1 MRERFYSTAELAR
14 ICGVSISTIKR
25 WTDSGLLRCVRTPG
39 GHRKFRVQDVA
50 EAARRLGTTIV
61 AAEAPAPPAAEVDE
75 LALLLMQ
82 NNREA
87 LIARLAEALEVGDA
101 SAARR
106 LLLDLHRHGM
116 RLGDLAEHVLL
127 GALDAL
133 HHRHGQIDDFV
144 MRRAERLAEGC
155 VQHLIEL
162 LPPAGS
168 GAATAMVASNA
179 GSGDTLWPAL
189 CSLVLSELGWSVVD
203 LGCGVRLQ
211 TLHRG
216 LARAYPRLVVLLHC
230 SASGAELEELQVAA
244 ETHGAALLTLS
255 GVGGA
260 PCALRLL
267 HDRACERERHLAA
280 TVV

>member
-50 EAARRLGTTIV
+50 EAARKLGTTMASV
-61 AAEAPAPPAAEVDE
+61 DAPQPPAAEVDE

-87 LIARLAEALEVGDA
+87 LIARLAEALEVGDT
-101 SAARR
+101 SGARR

-116 RLGDLAEHVLL
+116 RLSDLAEHVVL
-127 GALDAL
+127 GALEAL
-133 HHRHGQIDDFV
+133 HHRNGRVDDFV
-144 MRRAERLAEGC
+144 LRRAERLAEAC

-162 LPPAGS
+162 LPDAGHE
-168 GAATAMVASNA
+168 APTALVASNA
-179 GSGDTLWPAL
+179 LGTDTLVSAL
-189 CSLVLSELGWSVVD
+189 CSLVLRELGWDVVD
-203 LGCGVRLQ
+203 LGSGVRLE

-216 LARAYPRLVVLLHC
+216 LGRARPGLVVVLHPRE
-230 SASGAELEELQVAA
+230 SGPELESLRAAAEGHGAELVTLPATDA
-244 ETHGAALLTLS
+244 PRALH
-255 GVGGA
+255 
-260 PCALRLL
+260 RL
-267 HDRACERERHLAA
+267 HERARERERLLAA

>member
-50 EAARRLGTTIV
+50 DATRRLGTTSA
-61 AAEAPAPPAAEVDE
+61 AAEAPPRPAAEVDE

-87 LIARLAEALEVGDA
+87 LVARLTEALEVGDA
-101 SAARR
+101 GAARR
-106 LLLDLHRHGM
+106 LLLDVHRHGM
-116 RLGDLAEHVLL
+116 RLSDLAEDVVVE
-127 GALDAL
+127 ALEAL

-155 VQHLIEL
+155 VLHLSEF

-168 GAATAMVASNA
+168 DAPTAMVASNA
-179 GSGDTLWPAL
+179 VGSDTLWPAL

-216 LARAYPRLVVLLHC
+216 LDRAYPRLVVLLHC
-230 SASGAELEELQVAA
+230 SASGAELEELQMAT
-244 ETHGAALLTLS
+244 EGHGAELVTLADT
-255 GVGGA
+255 GG
-260 PCALRLL
+260 ALRLL
-267 HDRACERERHLAA
+267 HERARERERSLAA